1 LRPVRAR
8 EGMPKFGRWPKRRD
22 LKMSYGKEI
31 QSQFAKAYARMG
43 NAKHALLV
51 VLGDERANRMKP
63 HTLRAKASG
72 LLNHYR
78 VLEQIEQEKA
88 EMQQRGETLPHYRG
102 RTWRADLISDEVYE
116 PIKIPPRP
124 VVIPRG
130 MKGLLKEMERL
141 KRSTIKTSR
150 FF

>member
-1 LRPVRAR
+1 
-8 EGMPKFGRWPKRRD
+8 
-22 LKMSYGKEI
+22 MSYGKEI

-43 NAKHALLV
+43 NATHALLA

-102 RTWRADLISDEVYE
+102 RTVRTDLISDEVYE
-116 PIKIPPRP
+116 PIKIPPSP
-124 VVIPRG
+124 FVIPRG

-141 KRSTIKTSR
+141 KRSTIKTSLFSIR
-150 FF
+150 NKKIRY

>member
-1 LRPVRAR
+1 
-8 EGMPKFGRWPKRRD
+8 
-22 LKMSYGKEI
+22 MSYGKEI
-31 QSQFAKAYARMG
+31 ESQFAKAYARMG
-43 NAKHALLV
+43 NAKHALLA

-72 LLNHYR
+72 LLNNYR

-102 RTWRADLISDEVYE
+102 RTVRTDLITDEVYE
-116 PIKIPPRP
+116 PVKIPPRP

-130 MKGLLKEMERL
+130 MKGLLKAIERL
-141 KRSTIKTSR
+141 KRSTIKT
-150 FF
+150 

>member
-1 LRPVRAR
+1 
-8 EGMPKFGRWPKRRD
+8 
-22 LKMSYGKEI
+22 MSYGKEI
-31 QSQFAKAYARMG
+31 ESQFAKAYARMG
-43 NAKHALLV
+43 NATHALLA

-102 RTWRADLISDEVYE
+102 RTWRADLITDEIYE
-116 PIKIPPRP
+116 PIKIPHFSFGPSNSAKQR
-124 VVIPRG
+124 
-130 MKGLLKEMERL
+130 KEKHNE
-141 KRSTIKTSR
+141 
-150 FF
+150 

>member
-1 LRPVRAR
+1 
-8 EGMPKFGRWPKRRD
+8 
-22 LKMSYGKEI
+22 MSYGKEI

-43 NAKHALLV
+43 NAKHALLA

-63 HTLRAKASG
+63 HTLRARASD

-78 VLEQIEQEKA
+78 VWEQIEQEKA

-102 RTWRADLISDEVYE
+102 RTVRTDLISDEAYE
-116 PIKIPPRP
+116 PIKIPPHP

-141 KRSTIKTSR
+141 KRSPSKTTLFSIR
-150 FF
+150 NRKIR

>member
-1 LRPVRAR
+1 
-8 EGMPKFGRWPKRRD
+8 
-22 LKMSYGKEI
+22 MSYGKEI
-31 QSQFAKAYARMG
+31 QREFAKAYARMG
-43 NAKHALLV
+43 NAKHALLAI
-51 VLGDERANRMKP
+51 LGDERANRMKP

-102 RTWRADLISDEVYE
+102 RTVRTDLISDEAYE
-116 PIKIPPRP
+116 PIKIPPHS

-141 KRSTIKTSR
+141 KRSTIKTHD
-150 FF
+150 FFNWEQKDPLIKG

>member
-1 LRPVRAR
+1 
-8 EGMPKFGRWPKRRD
+8 MPKFGRWPKRGD

-31 QSQFAKAYARMG
+31 ESQFAKAYARMG
-43 NAKHALLV
+43 NATHALLA

-102 RTWRADLISDEVYE
+102 RTWRADLITDEVYE
-116 PIKIPPRP
+116 PIKIPTHPF
-124 VVIPRG
+124 VIPRG
-130 MKGLLKEMERL
+130 MKGLLKEMGRL
-141 KRSTIKTSR
+141 KRSTMKTTA

>member
-1 LRPVRAR
+1 
-8 EGMPKFGRWPKRRD
+8 
-22 LKMSYGKEI
+22 MSYGKEI
-31 QSQFAKAYARMG
+31 QSEFAKAYARMG
-43 NAKHALLV
+43 NAKHALLA

-102 RTWRADLISDEVYE
+102 RTVRTDLITDEVYE
-116 PIKIPPRP
+116 PIKIPPSP

-130 MKGLLKEMERL
+130 MKGLFKEVGRL
-141 KRSTIKTSR
+141 KRSTMKTTA

>member
-1 LRPVRAR
+1 
-8 EGMPKFGRWPKRRD
+8 
-22 LKMSYGKEI
+22 MSYGKEI
-31 QSQFAKAYARMG
+31 QSHFAKAYARMG

>member
-1 LRPVRAR
+1 
-8 EGMPKFGRWPKRRD
+8 
-22 LKMSYGKEI
+22 MSYGKEI
-31 QSQFAKAYARMG
+31 QSEFAKAYARMG
-43 NAKHALLV
+43 NAKHALLA

-63 HTLRAKASG
+63 HTLRARASD
-72 LLNHYR
+72 LLNHCR
-78 VLEQIEQEKA
+78 VWEQIEQEKA

-102 RTWRADLISDEVYE
+102 RTVRTDLISDEVYE
-116 PIKIPPRP
+116 PIKIPPHP

-141 KRSTIKTSR
+141 KRSTIKTPT

>member
-1 LRPVRAR
+1 
-8 EGMPKFGRWPKRRD
+8 
-22 LKMSYGKEI
+22 MSYGKEI
-31 QSQFAKAYARMG
+31 ESQFAKAYARMG
-43 NAKHALLV
+43 NGKHALLA

-63 HTLRAKASG
+63 HTLRARASD
-72 LLNHYR
+72 LLNHCR
-78 VLEQIEQEKA
+78 VWEQIEQEKA
-88 EMQQRGETLPHYRG
+88 EMQQRGETLPHYRR

-124 VVIPRG
+124 FVIPRG

-141 KRSTIKTSR
+141 KRSTMKTLT